1 MTEDNSL
8 YFEYTIR
15 QCLGDKAYGIAG
27 EAYSESSRRDWYR
40 KIFKKIVKQVQ
51 QIETSTTHK
60 ERLSGASE
68 KCLGILKHP
77 YDEMKFT
84 LSLLRFIDVL
94 LGHAGYLR
102 ERPCRI
108 ATPAY
113 FQTENQNFTE
123 RLLIDDQ
130 SMPHGHEKNTAA
142 LRRKL
147 ISKLKDEGKTTFEI
161 SLVFGISEYQ
171 VKKLLSG
178 H

>member
-1 MTEDNSL
+1 MTEGNEL

-15 QCLGDKAYGIAG
+15 MFLGDKAFHVAG
-27 EAYSESSRRDWYR
+27 QAYSESARRDWYK

-51 QIETSTTHK
+51 QIETNTTHK
-60 ERLSGASE
+60 ESLARTSE
-68 KCLGILKHP
+68 NCLDLLKHP

-84 LSLLRFIDVL
+84 LSLLRFINVL
-94 LGHAGYLR
+94 LGYVGTIR
-102 ERPCRI
+102 DRPYRI

-113 FQTENQNFTE
+113 FQTGNQNFTE

-130 SMPHGHEKNTAA
+130 SLPNDHEENTVT
-142 LRRKL
+142 LKRKL
-147 ISKLKDEGKTTFEI
+147 MNQLKDEGKTTFEI

-171 VKKLLSG
+171 VRKLLSG